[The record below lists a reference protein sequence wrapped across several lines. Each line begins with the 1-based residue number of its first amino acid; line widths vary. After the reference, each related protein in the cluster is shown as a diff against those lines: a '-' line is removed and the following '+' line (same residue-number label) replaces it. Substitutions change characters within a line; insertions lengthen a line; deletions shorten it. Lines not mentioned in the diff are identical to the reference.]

1 VTDVATAADTAG
13 VLRPPG
19 MVDVA
24 RLAGVSHQTVSRV
37 LNGHPNVRPETRDRV
52 LAAIDTLGYRRNTA
66 ARALV
71 TRRSHTIGALITGE
85 AQFGPTSTL
94 LALEEAARAA
104 GYYLSL
110 AVVRRPTEAAVARSL
125 EHFLEQSVEGVVL
138 IAPVR
143 DAIAAARTVTVGVPV
158 VMVAAG
164 ETSEPGRLVASV
176 DQVLGA
182 ATATRH
188 LLELGHEDVLHV
200 AGPLDWVDAR
210 LRVQGWQQ
218 ERARWGLPDA
228 EPILADWS
236 AQRGYEVGRA
246 LLARRRSPR
255 AERTP
260 PTGIFAA
267 NDQLALGLLRALNE
281 AGVDVPGTVSIIGFD
296 DIEGA
301 RYFTPP
307 LTTMRQPF
315 EHLGQTCMDLLL
327 ATLPDGPGPRAHPVP
342 VPRPS
347 DDAAS
352 VVSPVPRA
360 APIPPSL
367 VVRAS
372 TGPPPAP

>member
-1 VTDVATAADTAG
+1 
-13 VLRPPG
+13 

-37 LNGHPNVRPETRDRV
+37 LNDHPSVRPETRERV
-52 LAAIDTLGYRRNTA
+52 LAAIDTLGYRRNPA

-71 TRRSHTIGALITGE
+71 TRRSHTIGVLTTGE
-85 AQFGPTSTL
+85 GYFGPTSTL

-110 AVVRRPTEAAVARSL
+110 AVLRRPTEAAVARSL

-138 IAPVR
+138 IAPQR
-143 DAIAAARTVTVGVPV
+143 DAIAATRAVSIDVPV

-164 ETSEPGRLVASV
+164 ESSEPHLQAVSV
-176 DQVLGA
+176 DQHLGA
-182 ATATRH
+182 VIATRH
-188 LLELGHEDVLHV
+188 LLELGHRDVLHV

-210 LRVQGWQQ
+210 LRVEGWQA
-218 ERARWGLPDA
+218 ERACWGLPPA

-246 LLARRRSPR
+246 LLARWRSPR
-255 AERTP
+255 SDRS
-260 PTGIFAA
+260 PTTAIFAA
-267 NDQLALGLLRALNE
+267 NDQLALGLLRALSE
-281 AGVDVPGTVSIIGFD
+281 AGVDVPGAISIVGFD

-301 RYFTPP
+301 NYFTPP

-315 EHLGQTCMDLLL
+315 ASLGQTCMDLLL
-327 ATLPDGPGPRAHPVP
+327 AALPDRPGLRPRALQDVVERTRQAGRNGAVP
-342 VPRPS
+342 AP
-347 DDAAS
+347 
-352 VVSPVPRA
+352 A

-367 VVRAS
+367 IVRAS
-372 TGPPPAP
+372 TAPPRDDGAG